1 MACRS
6 AASSSTWT
14 AAPCRTRSSGAAAWC
29 RSRIAGCRRRGAR
42 VRFARS
48 SRKEEGE
55 DMPEPSCIFCK
66 IAAGEIESNIV
77 YRDERIVAFRDLNP
91 QAPTHVLV
99 IPRKHVATINDLG
112 AEDAE
117 TAGRLFL
124 VAAEVAKSEGV
135 DESGYRVV
143 MNCGEGAG
151 QSVFHIHLHV
161 LGGRAFRWPPG

>member
-1 MACRS
+1 
-6 AASSSTWT
+6 
-14 AAPCRTRSSGAAAWC
+14 
-29 RSRIAGCRRRGAR
+29 
-42 VRFARS
+42 
-48 SRKEEGE
+48 
-55 DMPEPSCIFCK
+55 MPEPSCIFCK

-124 VAAEVAKSEGV
+124 VAAEVARSEGV